1 MRVSVSWGYTGRAA
15 LLLLGASPCRVWCVA
30 ASQSSVVWS
39 GVLSTARPTDLRV
52 DRVSSGDLRAHDLLD
67 LGALVGLDRPRVCE
81 VEAQL
86 FGVDERAALVDL
98 ATKHLTNRDITA
110 PKE

>member
-1 MRVSVSWGYTGRAA
+1 VWFGRCAFN
-15 LLLLGASPCRVWCVA
+15 SK
-30 ASQSSVVWS
+30 
-39 GVLSTARPTDLRV
+39 TNLRV
-52 DRVSSGDLRAHDLLD
+52 DLVSSGDLRAHDLLD